1 MYQALYRSIIPM
13 VIADDQIFIVP
24 DNERGIN
31 DDERGLQFSQ
41 VIAVNN
47 GTLLN
52 YRYSRRIEER
62 WKGIVLSIYQNEEF
76 RVVSNLNSCLLD
88 NGLAIILENEIS
100 SLEVGDEE
108 GITRALDGFAFLVIR
123 RVQNGVL
130 EIHLS
135 ERL

>member
-24 DNERGIN
+24 DNGREIN
-31 DDERGLQFSQ
+31 NDERGLQFSPKTD
-41 VIAVNN
+41 INN

-52 YRYSRRIEER
+52 YKYSRRIEER

-76 RVVSNLNSCLLD
+76 RVVSNLNGCLLD
-88 NGLAIILENEIS
+88 NGLAVILENEIN
-100 SLEVGDEE
+100 SLEVGAHH
-108 GITRALDGFAFLVIR
+108 ITRELDGFAFLVIR
-123 RVQNGVL
+123 RVQNDVL